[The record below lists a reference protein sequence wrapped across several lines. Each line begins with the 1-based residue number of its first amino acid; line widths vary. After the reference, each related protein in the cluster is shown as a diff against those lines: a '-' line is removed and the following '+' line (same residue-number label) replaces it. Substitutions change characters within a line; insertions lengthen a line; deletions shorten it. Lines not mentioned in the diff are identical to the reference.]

1 MRRHSKPANGKQ
13 NSNLIIIFKISGIVE
28 WRRMDF
34 GWKLM
39 MDLCPPEAEWMG
51 LIPKLR
57 WVILWLFWSF
67 PLLMEYSS
75 QIPINFSFHCQMSL
89 PVIFVPNFSAS
100 DISKLGGQ
108 FEFVDPLNAQRPI
121 CPLFGAGNNQ
131 VGHFF
136 TSINYHLFSQ
146 ILPIP
151 TCGFRDKEG
160 NSPLSGIL
168 YCARVQL
175 WAIFPH
181 KLIFFAF

>member
-1 MRRHSKPANGKQ
+1 MKKNGLWMEINDGLVPTRSK
-13 NSNLIIIFKISGIVE
+13 
-28 WRRMDF
+28 MD
-34 GWKLM
+34 
-39 MDLCPPEAEWMG
+39 G
-51 LIPKLR
+51 LNTQIEVGYSLA
-57 WVILWLFWSF
+57 IF

-136 TSINYHLFSQ
+136 TFASITIYFHRFCQYPLAVFVTKKAILLCPESFIVHVSNCEPFSH
-146 ILPIP
+146 I
-151 TCGFRDKEG
+151 
-160 NSPLSGIL
+160 N
-168 YCARVQL
+168 
-175 WAIFPH
+175 
-181 KLIFFAF
+181 

>member
-1 MRRHSKPANGKQ
+1 MKKNGLWMEI
-13 NSNLIIIFKISGIVE
+13 NDGLVPTRS
-28 WRRMDF
+28 RMD
-34 GWKLM
+34 
-39 MDLCPPEAEWMG
+39 G
-51 LIPKLR
+51 LNTQIEVGYSLA
-57 WVILWLFWSF
+57 IF

-75 QIPINFSFHCQMSL
+75 QIPINFSFHFQMSL

-151 TCGFRDKEG
+151 SYGFRDKEG

-175 WAIFPH
+175 
-181 KLIFFAF
+181 